1 MLRRDSML
9 KLVTM
14 ATRALLLFS
23 IALLSIGCAATG
35 LTPAEKMMWST
46 YLVASPKGIAT
57 CVIVNRKD
65 RSAPNGIVPVLVTSA
80 HVLAVAPHG
89 PFYLAYRSSSQ
100 PGQSP
105 QVDVLEIDPP
115 EETGPAF
122 IQHPRHDVAAL
133 EIRLPADLANAVTLP
148 SFLEESAIA
157 PAENE
162 PHPGDDVSV
171 LGFPSVLPGTE
182 GAFPV
187 LRSGRIASYSAG
199 PPADRE
205 TFLVNT
211 NIFSGDSGGPVFTSR
226 HGKPRLVGIMT
237 ERIGKKEGSVP
248 LGVAINASVI
258 AETLRLEAAGP
269 RARLDGDMENPAVAR
284 NESRAGSVKLLG
296 PAKSLREVLRSKRQ
310 PSFPIP
316 PSAAPR

>member
-1 MLRRDSML
+1 
-9 KLVTM
+9 
-14 ATRALLLFS
+14 
-23 IALLSIGCAATG
+23 
-35 LTPAEKMMWST
+35 MWST

-65 RSAPNGIVPVLVTSA
+65 PSAPNGIVPVLVTSA

-89 PFYLAYRSSSQ
+89 PFYLAYRSSR
-100 PGQSP
+100 PGRSP
-105 QVDVLEIDPP
+105 QVDILEIDPP
-115 EETGPAF
+115 AQTDRAF
-122 IQHPRHDVAAL
+122 VQHPRHDVAAL
-133 EIRLPADLANAVTLP
+133 EIRLPADLANEVTLP
-148 SFLEESAIA
+148 SFLEENAIA
-157 PAENE
+157 PRENE

-205 TFLVNT
+205 TFLVNAS
-211 NIFSGDSGGPVFTSR
+211 IYSGDSGGPVFTSR
-226 HGKPRLVGIMT
+226 HGKPKLVGIMT

-248 LGVAINASVI
+248 LGVAINASII
-258 AETLRLEAAGP
+258 AETLKLEAADP
-269 RARLDGDMENPAVAR
+269 RPRLDGDVENPALAR
-284 NESRAGSVKLLG
+284 KQSQTGSVKLLG
-296 PAKSLREVLRSKRQ
+296 PAKSLREILRAKRQ